1 MQVKIFGIFIKTY
14 YTTCVYFFIH
24 TPMTDTQTQTL
35 TPQIVSIPTDTKAIP
50 LSAADQAQIEQTFA
64 EAKDFRQLGEKI
76 TAPLDSIISET
87 AKIIDSDPIMQVS
100 DELTKMNGD
109 VQSVYKEIINNDG
122 TLMKIAKTI
131 PVISNL
137 AKTLDAKWDEASFN
151 IKSLEGK
158 IQVIFSGFD
167 QAGVSLNTSID
178 MQKNFLEWIDANLGK
193 VVAYKEFLA
202 GKIEEF
208 KKKWAETTDETEKL
222 KYDMFLR
229 NVEYFQSNLVVLIGN
244 LEMARK
250 RLLMRLDS
258 ASKLSLAMS
267 SSRPIF
273 KTLLSTA
280 LIETSSQ
287 KALDASMKALDVMG
301 STIDKMSSELTDK
314 AIESSKRSEE
324 LSSKPVLSAS
334 VFVEN
339 VTKLKN
345 HFDQIDTFRAQ
356 VKTEAEAEKKLFND
370 AKTNLD
376 NVKVLSVK
384 SQEELA
390 KEINK

>member
-1 MQVKIFGIFIKTY
+1 
-14 YTTCVYFFIH
+14 
-24 TPMTDTQTQTL
+24 MTDTQTQTL

-178 MQKNFLEWIDANLGK
+178 MQKNFLE
-193 VVAYKEFLA
+193 
-202 GKIEEF
+202 
-208 KKKWAETTDETEKL
+208 
-222 KYDMFLR
+222 
-229 NVEYFQSNLVVLIGN
+229 
-244 LEMARK
+244 
-250 RLLMRLDS
+250 
-258 ASKLSLAMS
+258 
-267 SSRPIF
+267 
-273 KTLLSTA
+273 
-280 LIETSSQ
+280 
-287 KALDASMKALDVMG
+287 
-301 STIDKMSSELTDK
+301 
-314 AIESSKRSEE
+314 
-324 LSSKPVLSAS
+324 
-334 VFVEN
+334 
-339 VTKLKN
+339 
-345 HFDQIDTFRAQ
+345 
-356 VKTEAEAEKKLFND
+356 
-370 AKTNLD
+370 
-376 NVKVLSVK
+376 
-384 SQEELA
+384 
-390 KEINK
+390 